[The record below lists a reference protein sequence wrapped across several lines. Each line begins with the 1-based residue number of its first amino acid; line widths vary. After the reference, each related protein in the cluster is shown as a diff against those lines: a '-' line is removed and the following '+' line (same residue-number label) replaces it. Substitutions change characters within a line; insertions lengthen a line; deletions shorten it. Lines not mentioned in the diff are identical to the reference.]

1 MDDLKRIRL
10 KVKEDKR
17 YKKLRDIY
25 KTNDIFQLPI
35 AEYQEEA
42 RKLFKMRKVRT
53 LNVSSDPNALN
64 KVAESIIQDQSYRSR
79 MTEILTQLHASSKL
93 LNDMLERFQDYA
105 SVTYAKDLKAVGAA
119 KERERCIR
127 NIMAEY
133 YTYADKLDMVK
144 EEIDLYIKD
153 IDKCGFA
160 YRALVDTMNIIN
172 QREYS
177 VPNSRK

>member
-10 KVKEDKR
+10 KVKNDKR

-25 KTNDIFQLPI
+25 KTNDIFQQPL
-35 AEYQEEA
+35 AELQDEA

-53 LNVSSDPNALN
+53 LNISDPTALN
-64 KVAESIIQDQSYRSR
+64 KLAESIIQDQSYRSR
-79 MTEILTQLHASSKL
+79 MTEILTHIHTASKL

-105 SVTYAKDLKAVGAA
+105 TVTYAKDLKAVGAA

-133 YTYADKLDMVK
+133 YRYADSLDLLK
-144 EEIDLYIKD
+144 EELDLYIKD

-160 YRALVDTMNIIN
+160 FKALVDTMNIIN
-172 QREYS
+172 QREYGL
-177 VPNSRK
+177 PNVRK

>member
-1 MDDLKRIRL
+1 MDDLKRIRI
-10 KVKEDKR
+10 KVKNDKR

-25 KTNDIFQLPI
+25 KTNDIFQQPL
-35 AEYQEEA
+35 AELQDEA

-53 LNVSSDPNALN
+53 LNISDPQALN

-79 MTEILTQLHASSKL
+79 MTEIMTHIHTASKL

-119 KERERCIR
+119 KERERCVR

-133 YTYADKLDMVK
+133 YRYADQLELLK
-144 EEIDLYIKD
+144 EELDLYIKD

-172 QREYS
+172 QREYGL
-177 VPNSRK
+177 PNSRK

>member
-1 MDDLKRIRL
+1 MDDLSRIRI
-10 KVKEDKR
+10 KVKDDKR
-17 YKKLRDIY
+17 YKKLRSIY
-25 KTNDIFQLPI
+25 KTNALFQQPLS
-35 AEYQEEA
+35 EYQDEA

-53 LNVSSDPNALN
+53 LNVSADPNELN

-79 MTEILTQLHASSKL
+79 MTEILTHVHAASKL

-105 SVTYAKDLKAVGAA
+105 AVTYAKDLKAVGAA

-133 YTYADKLDMVK
+133 YRYADQLEMLK
-144 EEIDLYIKD
+144 EELDLYIKD

-172 QREYS
+172 QREYGL
-177 VPNSRK
+177 PNQRK

>member
-25 KTNDIFQLPI
+25 KTNDLFQMPL
-35 AEYQEEA
+35 AEYQDEA

-53 LNVSSDPNALN
+53 LNVTGDPNALN

-79 MTEILTQLHASSKL
+79 MTEIMTHVHAASKL

-105 SVTYAKDLKAVGAA
+105 SVTYSKDLKAVGAA
-119 KERERCIR
+119 KERERCVR

-133 YTYADKLDMVK
+133 YRYADSLDQLK
-144 EEIDLYIKD
+144 DELDLYIKD

-160 YRALVDTMNIIN
+160 YRALVDVMNLIN
-172 QREYS
+172 QREYGL
-177 VPNSRK
+177 PNSRK

>member
-10 KVKEDKR
+10 KVKNDKR

-25 KTNDIFQLPI
+25 KTNDIFQQPL
-35 AEYQEEA
+35 AELQDEA

-53 LNVSSDPNALN
+53 LNISDPTALN
-64 KVAESIIQDQSYRSR
+64 KLAESIIQDQSYRSR
-79 MTEILTQLHASSKL
+79 MAEILTHIHTASKL

-105 SVTYAKDLKAVGAA
+105 TVTYAKDLKAVGAA

-133 YTYADKLDMVK
+133 YRYADSLDLLK
-144 EEIDLYIKD
+144 EELDLYIKD

-160 YRALVDTMNIIN
+160 FKALVDTMNIIN
-172 QREYS
+172 QREYGL
-177 VPNSRK
+177 PNVRK

>member
-25 KTNDIFQLPI
+25 KTNDLFQLPL
-35 AEYQEEA
+35 AEYQDEA
-42 RKLFKMRKVRT
+42 RQLFKIRKVRT
-53 LNVSSDPNALN
+53 LNVSGDPNALN

-79 MTEILTQLHASSKL
+79 MTEIMTHVHAASKL

-119 KERERCIR
+119 KERERCVR

-133 YTYADKLDMVK
+133 YRYADQLDLLK
-144 EEIDLYIKD
+144 EELDLYIKD

-160 YRALVDTMNIIN
+160 YRALVDTMSLIN
-172 QREYS
+172 QREYGL
-177 VPNSRK
+177 PNSRK

>member
-1 MDDLKRIRL
+1 MDDLKRIRI
-10 KVKEDKR
+10 KVKNDKR

-25 KTNDIFQLPI
+25 KTNDIFQQPL
-35 AEYQEEA
+35 AELQEEA
-42 RKLFKMRKVRT
+42 RRLFKMRKVRT
-53 LNVSSDPNALN
+53 LNISDPQALN

-79 MTEILTQLHASSKL
+79 MTEIMTHIHTASKL

-119 KERERCIR
+119 KERERCVR

-133 YTYADKLDMVK
+133 YRYADQLELLK
-144 EEIDLYIKD
+144 EELDLYIKD

-172 QREYS
+172 QREYGL
-177 VPNSRK
+177 PNSRK

>member
-10 KVKEDKR
+10 KVKNDKR

-25 KTNDIFQLPI
+25 KTNDIFQQPL
-35 AEYQEEA
+35 AELQDEA

-53 LNVSSDPNALN
+53 LNVSDPNSLN

-79 MTEILTQLHASSKL
+79 MTEILTHIHTASKL

-119 KERERCIR
+119 KERERCVR

-133 YTYADKLDMVK
+133 YRYADQLGMLK
-144 EEIDLYIKD
+144 EELDLYIKD

-160 YRALVDTMNIIN
+160 YRALVDTMSLIN
-172 QREYS
+172 QREYGL
-177 VPNSRK
+177 PNSRK

>member
-1 MDDLKRIRL
+1 MDDLKRIRI
-10 KVKEDKR
+10 KVKNDKR

-25 KTNDIFQLPI
+25 KTNAIFQQPL
-35 AEYQEEA
+35 AELQDEA

-53 LNVSSDPNALN
+53 LNISDPSALN
-64 KVAESIIQDQSYRSR
+64 KLAESIIQDQSYRSR
-79 MTEILTQLHASSKL
+79 MTEILTNIHTASKL

-119 KERERCIR
+119 KERERCVR

-133 YTYADKLDMVK
+133 YRYADSLEQLKD
-144 EEIDLYIKD
+144 EIDLYIKD

-160 YRALVDTMNIIN
+160 FKALVDTMNIIN
-172 QREYS
+172 QREYGL
-177 VPNSRK
+177 PNSRK

>member
-17 YKKLRDIY
+17 YKNVRNIY
-25 KTNDIFQLPI
+25 KTNALFQMPL

-53 LNVSSDPNALN
+53 LNVSDVNALN

-79 MTEILTQLHASSKL
+79 MTEIYTHVGTALKL
-93 LNDMLERFQDYA
+93 LNDMLDRFQDYA
-105 SVTYAKDLKAVGAA
+105 SVQYAKDLKAVGAA

-133 YTYADKLDMVK
+133 YRYADNLSMLK
-144 EEIDLYIKD
+144 EELDLYIKD

-160 YRALVDTMNIIN
+160 YKSLVDTLGLIN
-172 QREYS
+172 QREYGL
-177 VPNSRK
+177 PNSRK

>member
-10 KVKEDKR
+10 KVKNDKR

-25 KTNDIFQLPI
+25 KTNDIFQQPL
-35 AEYQEEA
+35 AELQDEA

-53 LNVSSDPNALN
+53 LNISDPNALN
-64 KVAESIIQDQSYRSR
+64 KLAESIIQDQSYRSR
-79 MTEILTQLHASSKL
+79 MTEILTNVHTASKL

-133 YTYADKLDMVK
+133 YRYADSLEQLKD
-144 EEIDLYIKD
+144 EIDLYIKD

-160 YRALVDTMNIIN
+160 FKALVDTMNIIN
-172 QREYS
+172 QREYGL
-177 VPNSRK
+177 PNTRK

>member
-10 KVKEDKR
+10 KVKNDKR

-25 KTNDIFQLPI
+25 KTNDIFQQPL
-35 AEYQEEA
+35 AELQDEA

-53 LNVSSDPNALN
+53 LNISDPSALN
-64 KVAESIIQDQSYRSR
+64 KLAESIIQDQSYRSR
-79 MTEILTQLHASSKL
+79 MTEILTNIHTASKL

-119 KERERCIR
+119 KERERCVR

-133 YTYADKLDMVK
+133 YRYADQLELLK
-144 EEIDLYIKD
+144 EELDLYIKD

-172 QREYS
+172 QREYGL
-177 VPNSRK
+177 PNSRK

>member
-1 MDDLKRIRL
+1 MDDLKRIRI
-10 KVKEDKR
+10 KVKSDAR

-25 KTNDIFQLPI
+25 KTNALFQMPLT
-35 AEYQEEA
+35 EYQDEA

-53 LNVSSDPNALN
+53 LNISDPHALN
-64 KVAESIIQDQSYRSR
+64 KLAESIIQDQSYRSR
-79 MTEILTQLHASSKL
+79 MTEIITHIHTASKL

-133 YTYADKLDMVK
+133 YRYADGLELLK
-144 EEIDLYIKD
+144 EELDLYIKD

-160 YRALVDTMNIIN
+160 YKALVDTMGLIN
-172 QREYS
+172 QREYGL
-177 VPNSRK
+177 PNQRK

>member
-10 KVKEDKR
+10 KVKNDKR

-25 KTNDIFQLPI
+25 KTNDIFQQPL
-35 AEYQEEA
+35 AELQDEA

-53 LNVSSDPNALN
+53 LNVSDPTALN
-64 KVAESIIQDQSYRSR
+64 KLAESIIQDQSYRSR
-79 MTEILTQLHASSKL
+79 MTEILTHIHTASKL

-105 SVTYAKDLKAVGAA
+105 TVTYAKDLKAVGAA

-133 YTYADKLDMVK
+133 YRYADSLELLK
-144 EEIDLYIKD
+144 EELDLYIKD

-160 YRALVDTMNIIN
+160 FKALVDTMNIIN
-172 QREYS
+172 QREYGL
-177 VPNSRK
+177 PNVRK